1 MDHLYPRLPRRDV
14 LKFLAAASLLPHG
27 MMSPALAQT
36 TTASTGKGYGTD
48 PDLTKEHKPGDV
60 WPLTMNQAQRAVSKA
75 FADVILPADD
85 LGPAASELRVHDYI
99 DEWISAPYPTQ
110 QEDRPIILQGLT
122 WLDAEAQRLHQKDFA
137 SLALEK
143 QSEIC
148 QSIAEPDAKSPE
160 QQKQNPFFLRFR
172 AIAMGAYYGTTA
184 GWKAIGYIGN
194 VPSVNFDGPS
204 AELLAKLG
212 LEQTVK

>member
-14 LKFLAAASLLPHG
+14 LKFIAAASLLPHG
-27 MMSPALAQT
+27 MMLQAQT
-36 TTASTGKGYGTD
+36 APVAKGYGTD

-60 WPLTMNQAQRAVSKA
+60 WPLTMNQMQRAVSKA

-99 DEWISAPYPTQ
+99 DEWISAPYPAQ
-110 QEDRPIILQGLT
+110 QADRPIVLAGLQ
-122 WLDAEAQRLHQKDFA
+122 WLESEAQKLHQKAFA
-137 SLALEK
+137 ALALA
-143 QSEIC
+143 QQVSMC
-148 QSIAEPDAKSPE
+148 QSIAEPAANSE
-160 QQKQNPFFLRFR
+160 AHQKQRDFFIRFR

-194 VPSVNFDGPS
+194 VPSVTFDGP
-204 AELLAKLG
+204 AQELLDKFG